1 MKIGEILVGMR
12 KNNASDLILKVGS
25 PPILRICGQLQST
38 DHEPVTDEDAE
49 KLINSLMTKEQREQF
64 ERNCDLDVGA
74 NVPNLARFRISVF
87 RQRGHIGLVFRLI
100 PAKIPDLTQL
110 GLPEI
115 CSEFAMKERGLVL
128 VTGPAGCGKSTTIA
142 SMIDYRNERDECHI
156 VSVEDPIEFIHEDKK
171 AIVNQREV
179 GKDTRF
185 LSNALRCV
193 LRQDPDVILI
203 GDMRDLG
210 TIRFAI
216 TAAETG
222 HLVLSTLH
230 TTDAV
235 QTVDRIID
243 VFPQHTQRQIRLQ
256 LSSNLLGVVS
266 QLLLPTVDGQSLALA
281 YEVMVCTASVRTM
294 IREAKTHQLGNIIQ
308 TRSKDKM
315 VAMNS
320 SLARLVKDN
329 VISKEV
335 ALANSPNSEELE
347 DTLRGKSE

>member
-1 MKIGEILVGMR
+1 MNIGEILVGMR
-12 KNNASDLILKVGS
+12 ENNASDLILKVGA
-25 PPILRICGQLQST
+25 PPILRIRGDLQPMELS
-38 DHEPVTDEDAE
+38 PVTDEDTE
-49 KLINSLMTKEQREQF
+49 KLITSLMTKDQREVF
-64 ERNCDLDVGA
+64 ERNCDLDIGA
-74 NVPNLARFRISVF
+74 NVPKLARFRISVF

-100 PAKIPDLTQL
+100 PAKIPTLEQL

-115 CSEFAMKERGLVL
+115 CSEFAMRERGLVL

-142 SMIDYRNERDECHI
+142 SMLDHRNQNDDCHI
-156 VSVEDPIEFIHEDKK
+156 VTVEDPIEFIHEDKR

-243 VFPQHTQRQIRLQ
+243 VFPQHAQRQIRLQ
-256 LSSNLLGVVS
+256 LSSNLIGVVS
-266 QLLLPTVDGQSLALA
+266 QLLLPSTKEKKLALA

-294 IREAKTHQLGNIIQ
+294 IREAKTHQLANVIQ
-308 TRSKDKM
+308 TRSKDRM
-315 VAMNS
+315 VSMNA
-320 SLARLVKDN
+320 SLARLVRENLIERDIG
-329 VISKEV
+329 ISNS
-335 ALANSPNSEELE
+335 ANPEELAE
-347 DTLRGKSE
+347 TLKGKPE

>member
-1 MKIGEILVGMR
+1 
-12 KNNASDLILKVGS
+12 
-25 PPILRICGQLQST
+25 
-38 DHEPVTDEDAE
+38 
-49 KLINSLMTKEQREQF
+49 
-64 ERNCDLDVGA
+64 
-74 NVPNLARFRISVF
+74 
-87 RQRGHIGLVFRLI
+87 
-100 PAKIPDLTQL
+100 
-110 GLPEI
+110 
-115 CSEFAMKERGLVL
+115 
-128 VTGPAGCGKSTTIA
+128 
-142 SMIDYRNERDECHI
+142 MIDFRNQKDECHI
-156 VSVEDPIEFIHEDKK
+156 VTVEDPIEFIHEDKK

-230 TTDAV
+230 TIDAV

-243 VFPQHTQRQIRLQ
+243 VFPQHAQRQIRLQ
-256 LSSNLLGVVS
+256 LSSNLIGVVS
-266 QLLLPTVDGQSLALA
+266 QLLLPSTRENKLALA

-294 IREAKTHQLGNIIQ
+294 IREAKTHQLANVIQ

-315 VAMNS
+315 VSLNN
-320 SLARLVKDN
+320 SLARLVKEGIVDR
-329 VISKEV
+329 EV
-335 ALANSPNSEELE
+335 ALSNSPNAEELAE
-347 DTLRGKSE
+347 TLKGKAE